1 MTHLEEWRQRMTSVL
16 PKDAAALKA
25 IAQELAGQDA
35 DYIEQFLRELL
46 AEFTTS
52 GPAAVS
58 NASPQSARRARR
70 SGRSRGRASDG
81 PMQQGI

>member
-1 MTHLEEWRQRMTSVL
+1 MTSVL

-46 AEFTTS
+46 AD
-52 GPAAVS
+52 PVRI
-58 NASPQSARRARR
+58 ASPQSARRNAAPQRPQQEPSRRQPDAARCLAR
-70 SGRSRGRASDG
+70 
-81 PMQQGI
+81 

>member
-1 MTHLEEWRQRMTSVL
+1 MTIIL

-46 AEFTTS
+46 AEFTKS
-52 GPAAVS
+52 GPAAFP
-58 NASPQSARRARR
+58 AACPQAARRNARR
-70 SGRSRGRASDG
+70 SGPSRSRASNV
-81 PMQQGI
+81 PIQQGV